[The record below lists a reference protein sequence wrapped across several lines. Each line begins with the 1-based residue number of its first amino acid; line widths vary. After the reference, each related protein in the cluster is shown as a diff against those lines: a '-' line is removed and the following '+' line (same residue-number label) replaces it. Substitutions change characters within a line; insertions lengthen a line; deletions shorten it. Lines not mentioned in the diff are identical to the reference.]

1 MQVTYI
7 WTLMLFIALLVGLVS
22 LWMAW
27 PGLRRTAGTSPVS
40 YALRW
45 GLFGL
50 LLGSTLFLLYLFYG
64 LKTGAGTH

>member
-1 MQVTYI
+1 
-7 WTLMLFIALLVGLVS
+7 MLFIALLVGLIS

-27 PGLRRTAGTSPVS
+27 PGLQRPAGTAPAS

-45 GLFGL
+45 VLFGL

-64 LKTGAGTH
+64 LRVSAQTP